1 MKATL
6 NDVSLPR
13 NSKIKFSLEI
23 SSDYQISPSVAKKKA
38 NYFLLMNVGNLLS
51 SGEPELVLKENIYW
65 EIPIIYSLPSKG
77 KIDQV
82 GKLAV
87 DVQNGSI
94 ELIYPK
100 NLKELENKVDS
111 LYQSYAL

>member
-1 MKATL
+1 MKAVL
-6 NDVSLPR
+6 NDISVPQ

-23 SSDYQISPSVAKKKA
+23 SSDYQISPMVAAKKA

-51 SGEPELVLKENIYW
+51 AGEPELILKKNIFW
-65 EIPIIYSLPSKG
+65 EMPIIYSLPSKG
-77 KIDQV
+77 KVDQV

-94 ELIYPK
+94 KFISPK
-100 NLKELENKVDS
+100 NIKELEKKVDS
-111 LYQSYAL
+111 FYKSCAF